1 MSFIY
6 GIIRVKTERRNHM
19 EREKNNRMLE
29 IFFRALRGE
38 KISLKKLAEEYNVST
53 KSISRDINSIQNFLA
68 EHRELM
74 QNAELTYSHKERTY
88 ILNSDEFLKNKELF
102 ALVKIIL
109 GSRALNKEEIL
120 TLITKLKKF
129 TTIQDRKT
137 LENLIRKEIYHYH
150 EVKSDCK
157 SVIDN
162 VWKIVQAIEEKRT
175 ISITYYKM
183 NRDEVKHQIKP
194 VSVLFSEYYFYL
206 IAYKADDMSYKPI
219 YFRID
224 RISSIT
230 EHREKFELEKKYDFD
245 EGNLREKNQFMFP
258 GDTVK
263 IRFEFSGLS
272 LQAILDRLPT
282 AKVVEK
288 NGNTSII
295 EAEVNHGRG
304 IIMYLLSQGS
314 WVKVLSPQSLAD
326 EIKEELNKMISYYE

>member
-1 MSFIY
+1 M
-6 GIIRVKTERRNHM
+6 
-19 EREKNNRMLE
+19 
-29 IFFRALRGE
+29 
-38 KISLKKLAEEYNVST
+38 
-53 KSISRDINSIQNFLA
+53 
-68 EHRELM
+68 
-74 QNAELTYSHKERTY
+74 
-88 ILNSDEFLKNKELF
+88 
-102 ALVKIIL
+102 
-109 GSRALNKEEIL
+109 
-120 TLITKLKKF
+120 
-129 TTIQDRKT
+129 
-137 LENLIRKEIYHYH
+137 
-150 EVKSDCK
+150 
-157 SVIDN
+157 
-162 VWKIVQAIEEKRT
+162 QAIEEKRT

-183 NRDEVKHQIKP
+183 NRDEVKHKIKP

-245 EGNLREKNQFMFP
+245 EGNLRKKNQFMFP

-314 WVKVLSPQSLAD
+314 WVNVLSPQSLAD
-326 EIKEELNKMISYYE
+326 EIKEELNKMVSYYE

>member
-1 MSFIY
+1 
-6 GIIRVKTERRNHM
+6 M
-19 EREKNNRMLE
+19 EREKSNRMLE

-74 QNAELTYSHKERTY
+74 QNAELVYSHKERAY

-102 ALVKIIL
+102 TLVKIIL

-183 NRDEVKHQIKP
+183 NRDEVKHKIKP

-258 GDTVK
+258 GDTIK

-314 WVKVLSPQSLAD
+314 WVKVLSPQILAD

>member
-1 MSFIY
+1 
-6 GIIRVKTERRNHM
+6 M
-19 EREKNNRMLE
+19 EREKSNRMLE

-183 NRDEVKHQIKP
+183 NRDEVKHKIKP

-258 GDTVK
+258 GDTIK

-314 WVKVLSPQSLAD
+314 WVKVLSPQRLAD

>member
-6 GIIRVKTERRNHM
+6 GIIRKKTKRRNHM
-19 EREKNNRMLE
+19 ECEKSNRMLE

-74 QNAELTYSHKERTY
+74 QNAELTYSHKERAY

-162 VWKIVQAIEEKRT
+162 V
-175 ISITYYKM
+175 
-183 NRDEVKHQIKP
+183 
-194 VSVLFSEYYFYL
+194 
-206 IAYKADDMSYKPI
+206 
-219 YFRID
+219 
-224 RISSIT
+224 
-230 EHREKFELEKKYDFD
+230 
-245 EGNLREKNQFMFP
+245 
-258 GDTVK
+258 
-263 IRFEFSGLS
+263 
-272 LQAILDRLPT
+272 
-282 AKVVEK
+282 
-288 NGNTSII
+288 
-295 EAEVNHGRG
+295 
-304 IIMYLLSQGS
+304 
-314 WVKVLSPQSLAD
+314 
-326 EIKEELNKMISYYE
+326 

>member
-1 MSFIY
+1 
-6 GIIRVKTERRNHM
+6 M
-19 EREKNNRMLE
+19 ECEKSNRMLE

-74 QNAELTYSHKERTY
+74 QNAELTYSHKERAY

-109 GSRALNKEEIL
+109 GSRALNKEEIP

-183 NRDEVKHQIKP
+183 NRDEVKHKIKP

>member
-1 MSFIY
+1 
-6 GIIRVKTERRNHM
+6 M
-19 EREKNNRMLE
+19 ELEKNNRMLE

-53 KSISRDINSIQNFLA
+53 KSISRNINSIQNFLA

-183 NRDEVKHQIKP
+183 NRDEVKHKIKP

>member
-1 MSFIY
+1 
-6 GIIRVKTERRNHM
+6 M
-19 EREKNNRMLE
+19 ECEKSNRMLE

-74 QNAELTYSHKERTY
+74 QNAELTYSHKERAY

-183 NRDEVKHQIKP
+183 NRDEVKHKIKP

-206 IAYKADDMSYKPI
+206 IAYKSDDMSYKPI